1 MQCPSSS
8 DKGKKSP
15 QSDIFIYNENGDYYM
30 VPTLC
35 KLFHYRIAAII
46 CSIVEVMLLAIFV
59 IIFLRLDFNKNMMQI
74 GITFTLVIY
83 GIASQQANYLLPQLL
98 IMSVEISILLIL
110 ATISI
115 ISMSMGIQT
124 TYKLFGMF
132 INVRDIENSLGPI
145 WPFNMAILSFFSAAM
160 IIWFHTIVH
169 GAYDYLLDKN
179 YFTRESLT
187 ELSKK

>member
-59 IIFLRLDFNKNMMQI
+59 IIFLSKF
-74 GITFTLVIY
+74 FHAFYIY
-83 GIASQQANYLLPQLL
+83 IYL
-98 IMSVEISILLIL
+98 SIFIL
-110 ATISI
+110 YYIFYT
-115 ISMSMGIQT
+115 MCFRFQ
-124 TYKLFGMF
+124 
-132 INVRDIENSLGPI
+132 
-145 WPFNMAILSFFSAAM
+145 
-160 IIWFHTIVH
+160 
-169 GAYDYLLDKN
+169 
-179 YFTRESLT
+179 
-187 ELSKK
+187 LSKAHSD